1 MWCRS
6 LRAAAVIALAV
17 ASSSCGYS
25 LAGRGSFL
33 PDYIRVVGIPQLV
46 NNTTFF
52 QVEQVLTE
60 KIRAEFIGRGNYV
73 VVPDTNGVD
82 AIVSGQVIGLSVQPT
97 GFTDQQLA
105 SRYIFTI
112 TMRVAFTDTRTSMV
126 LWSNDSLS
134 FSSEYELS
142 TRSNTAIGGAEFL
155 DQERSSFDRIATDI
169 ARSVVTA
176 ILEAF

>member
-1 MWCRS
+1 VVVLLAM
-6 LRAAAVIALAV
+6 AA
-17 ASSSCGYS
+17 SSCGYA

-33 PDYIRVVGIPQLV
+33 PESIRTVGIPQLA
-46 NNTTFF
+46 NNTSFF

-60 KIRAEFIGRGNYV
+60 KIRTEFIGRGKYV
-73 VVPDTNGVD
+73 VIPDTTGAD
-82 AIVSGQVIGLSVQPT
+82 AVLSGQVTGISVQPT
-97 GFTDQQLA
+97 AFTDQQRA

-112 TMRVAFTDTRTSMV
+112 TMKVAFTEAQTSMV

-142 TRSNTAIGGAEFL
+142 TGGTVAVGAEFL
-155 DQERSSFDRIATDI
+155 DQERSSFDRIATDV

-176 ILEAF
+176 ITEAF

>member
-1 MWCRS
+1 MTIG
-6 LRAAAVIALAV
+6 AVLCALT
-17 ASSSCGYS
+17 SSSCGYA

-33 PDYIRVVGIPQLV
+33 PQYIRLVGIPQLT
-46 NNTTFF
+46 NLTTFF

-60 KIRAEFIGRGNYV
+60 KIRTEFIGRGNYV
-73 VVPDTNGVD
+73 VIPDTTGAD
-82 AIVSGQVIGLSVQPT
+82 AILSGQVTGLSVQPT

-112 TMRVAFTDTRTSMV
+112 TMKVAFTDTRTNMI

-134 FSSEYELS
+134 FSSEYELQ
-142 TRSNTAIGGAEFL
+142 TRGTTAIEGSGFL

-176 ILEAF
+176 ITEAF

>member
-1 MWCRS
+1 LSSRN
-6 LRAAAVIALAV
+6 LAAVVAIVLAV
-17 ASSSCGYS
+17 ASSSCGYA

-33 PDYIRVVGIPQLV
+33 PEYIRLVGIPQLV

-52 QVEQVLTE
+52 QIEQVLTE
-60 KIRAEFIGRGNYV
+60 KIRTEFIGRGNYV
-73 VVPDTNGVD
+73 VIPDTTGAD
-82 AIVSGQVIGLSVQPT
+82 AILTGQVTGLSVQPT

-126 LWSNDSLS
+126 LWSNDALS
-134 FSSEYELS
+134 FSSEYELA
-142 TRSNTAIGGAEFL
+142 TRGTTALGGSEFL

-176 ILEAF
+176 ITEAF